1 MKFEEI
7 GYASVKGMLHENSN
21 VPNQDAYSVKRYKFG
36 TILVVSDGLGS
47 KKYSD
52 FGSKAVGKAV
62 HKAVQIWN
70 GYSERDIRLLLP
82 LIVSIWSMEI
92 FPYSQKDCG
101 ATCLFAII
109 ATDGHVYLGQLGDGS
124 IYVSIDNELILIREK
139 EDDFTNLTVCM
150 GGFSS
155 YSDWN
160 FKDINVGN
168 KSFGIVMMTD
178 GVSETIVHE
187 KKEDFINLLFKRLSE
202 CENLSKRNNLVYKIL
217 SEWNP
222 VSAGDDRTLICYRRR

>member
-7 GYASVKGMLHENSN
+7 GYASVKGMLHEGGNI
-21 VPNQDAYSVKRYKFG
+21 PNQDAYSVKRHKFG

-52 FGSKAVGKAV
+52 IGSKAVGKAV
-62 HKAVQIWN
+62 DRAVQIWN
-70 GYSERDIRLLLP
+70 GYVEKDIRLLIP
-82 LIVSIWSMEI
+82 LIVSVWNMEI
-92 FPYSQKDCG
+92 FPYSQRECG

-109 ATDGHVYLGQLGDGS
+109 LNDGHVFLGQLGDGS
-124 IYVSIDNELILIREK
+124 IYISIDDELKLLREK

-150 GGFSS
+150 GGFSN
-155 YSDWN
+155 YSDWSL
-160 FKDINVGN
+160 KECYVG
-168 KSFGIVMMTD
+168 KKTFGIVMMTD
-178 GVSETIVHE
+178 GVSETIVDE
-187 KKEDFINLLFKRLSE
+187 KKEDFIKLLFKRLSE

-217 SEWNP
+217 SEWKS